1 MARKKGPRPIATPTL
16 PRARGRIPNLH
27 LPGFTTTRA
36 AASSWSNLSDSFMVI
51 SKRLK
56 TRKGGTRGGG
66 RHRSVVVSASVGG
79 EHPGKATS
87 KATRT
92 AFRFGAGH
100 NTTTKNLM
108 QPVHSSLL
116 TASRSS
122 SGFREFQCRFERQRL
137 PVGSRVVG
145 PDMRMRRPPNAK
157 TLSGG
162 KRGMPF
168 VGGP

>member
-1 MARKKGPRPIATPTL
+1 
-16 PRARGRIPNLH
+16 
-27 LPGFTTTRA
+27 
-36 AASSWSNLSDSFMVI
+36 MVI

-56 TRKGGTRGGG
+56 TEKGETRGGV

-122 SGFREFQCRFERQRL
+122 SGFREFQCRRL
-137 PVGSRVVG
+137 TVGSRVVG

-157 TLSGG
+157 LCPEG
-162 KRGMPF
+162 KGGMPF